1 MPPIKPGSK
10 YHRLFDHLRRQT
22 GEAVVM
28 TFDQIECLIGGDLP
42 PSARAGRAFW
52 SNRSRGALQASAW
65 MAAGFHVQA
74 VDLASHSVTFA
85 RPQRYYRVQRQGDAI
100 QWDGEL
106 VRALRDHLRVSQSGL
121 AEILGV
127 RQQTVSEWEKGIYS
141 PTRARSNHLTMV
153 AEKAGFPFEE
163 SGPNTGDLD
172 SARDQEG

>member
-1 MPPIKPGSK
+1 
-10 YHRLFDHLRRQT
+10 
-22 GEAVVM
+22 M
-28 TFDQIECLIGGDLP
+28 TFDQIESLIGGELP

-74 VDLASHSVTFA
+74 VDLASHTVTFA

-106 VRALRDHLRVSQSGL
+106 VRALRDHLRVSQLGL

-127 RQQTVSEWEKGIYS
+127 RQQTVSEWETGIYS

-153 AEKAGFPFEE
+153 AEKAGFPFEG
-163 SGPNTGDLD
+163 SGPNTGGLD